1 MAVVTFTEDIASP
14 VPATRLFKAMIVD
27 ADNLLPKIVPQ
38 AIKSV
43 ERIEGDGGPGTIKQ
57 MNFTE
62 GIPFKYVKL
71 RIDTLDKQNLMYAY
85 TLIEGDA
92 LMGKIES
99 VCYEVKLDP
108 SPDGGGCVGKKV
120 TTYHTKPDV
129 EISEEEIKVG
139 KEMIEGIFKTAEA
152 FLLANTGAYV

>member
-1 MAVVTFTEDIASP
+1 M
-14 VPATRLFKAMIVD
+14 
-27 ADNLLPKIVPQ
+27 
-38 AIKSV
+38 
-43 ERIEGDGGPGTIKQ
+43 
-57 MNFTE
+57 
-62 GIPFKYVKL
+62 KL

-99 VCYEVKLDP
+99 VSYEVKLDP

-120 TTYHTKPDV
+120 TIYHTKPDV

-152 FLLANTGAYV
+152 FLLANTHAYV

>member
-62 GIPFKYVKL
+62 GTPFKYVKH
-71 RIDTLDKQNLMYAY
+71 RIDALDKEKMAYAY

-92 LMGKIES
+92 LLGKIES
-99 VCYEVKLDP
+99 ISYEIKLESTP
-108 SPDGGGCVGKKV
+108 NGGCVGKNIS
-120 TTYHTKPDV
+120 TYHTKPGV
-129 EISEEEIKVG
+129 EIKEEEIKAG
-139 KEMIEGIFKTAEA
+139 KEMTEGVFKAVEA
-152 FLLANTGAYV
+152 YLLANPEA